1 MTAAIIIKLLPF
13 SIEKNMSEKIVLDG
27 ENLTFAQVLAV
38 ADGKPGAVRV
48 VLSGA
53 AKINVNRAA
62 NAVQMLLER
71 GEIAY
76 GITTGF
82 GAFKDKI
89 ISREA
94 VEKLQRNIVV
104 SHAVGVG
111 KPFDTRTTRA
121 IMLIRA
127 NTLARGFS
135 GIRLETLE
143 LLLEFLNLGIHP
155 QIPEKGSL
163 GASGDLAPLA
173 HMACVLI
180 GEGEAEFKGEI
191 LSAREILEKN
201 SLKPVTLAAKEGLAL
216 TNGTTVMTAV
226 GLLETAKA
234 IRLAHL
240 ADISGCLSLEALNG
254 TLMAFDER
262 IHALRPHPRQI
273 QCAKNL
279 REILAGS
286 EFVREF
292 STSNVQD
299 AYTLRCIPQ
308 VHGACRDAV
317 AYAEW
322 LINLE
327 LNSVTDNPLIFVTE
341 SNEFAGLNQQE
352 PVTEFQKI
360 TDNADNSAS
369 LINSP
374 NLKIDVISGGNFHGE
389 PLALAFDY
397 LAIALSELGNIS
409 ERRIMRLTDESSNAH
424 VLPAFLTEHGGLN
437 SGFMIVQYS
446 AAALCTENKIL
457 AHPASVDTIPSSAN
471 VEDHVSM
478 GATAALK
485 LRQVAENL
493 ELILSME
500 LFCAAQAVD
509 FRKQQIG
516 AEKKLGAKTQTVYD
530 AIRRQVPFVAED
542 TLMYPLMRKVDE
554 IVKSFDFDLLAE
566 QI

>member
-1 MTAAIIIKLLPF
+1 
-13 SIEKNMSEKIVLDG
+13 MSESLTEIILDG
-27 ENLTFAQVLAV
+27 ESLTFEQVIAV
-38 ADGKPGAVRV
+38 AHGKPNVPRV
-48 VLSGA
+48 KLSETA
-53 AKINVNRAA
+53 RQKVALSA
-62 NAVQMLLER
+62 NAVWILLDRE
-71 GEIAY
+71 EIAY

-89 ISREA
+89 ISRGE

-111 KPFDTRTTRA
+111 NPFDIPTTRA

-135 GIRLETLE
+135 GIRLETLDLMIE
-143 LLLEFLNLGIHP
+143 LINRGIHP

-173 HMACVLI
+173 HVACVLI
-180 GEGEAEFKGEI
+180 GEGEAEFNGDI
-191 LSAREILEKN
+191 LPAREILEKN
-201 SLKPVTLAAKEGLAL
+201 NLQPVVLAAKEGLAL

-234 IRLAHL
+234 IRLANL
-240 ADISGCLSLEALNG
+240 ADVSGCLSLEALNG

-273 QCAKNL
+273 ECAKNL

-292 STSNVQD
+292 SPSNVQD
-299 AYTLRCIPQ
+299 AYTLRCMPQ

-317 AYAEW
+317 AYAQW
-322 LINLE
+322 LIELE
-327 LNSVTDNPLIFVTE
+327 LNSVTDNPLIFCDE
-341 SNEFAGLNQQE
+341 NCEQ
-352 PVTEFQKI
+352 
-360 TDNADNSAS
+360 
-369 LINSP
+369 
-374 NLKIDVISGGNFHGE
+374 IDVISGGNFHGE

-424 VLPAFLTEHGGLN
+424 ILPPFLTENGGLN

-457 AHPASVDTIPSSAN
+457 SHPASVDTIPSSAN

-485 LRQVAENL
+485 LRQVADNL
-493 ELILSME
+493 EKILAME
-500 LFCAAQAVD
+500 FFCAAQGID
-509 FRKQQIG
+509 FRRKHLG
-516 AEKKLGAKTQTVYD
+516 SDKKLGARTQPIYES
-530 AIRRQVPFVAED
+530 IRREVPFIEED
-542 TLMYPLMRKVDE
+542 CLMYPFMRKIEKMV
-554 IVKSFDFDLLAE
+554 AE
-566 QI
+566 NFPNA